1 MVNAFNLSTH
11 WYAVGRGATKKPE
24 LGQVLINWRLLGMQ
38 GAFRGH
44 SGLEQVK
51 EPRTEFRRGMSG

>member
-1 MVNAFNLSTH
+1 MANAFNLSTH
-11 WYAVGRGATKKPE
+11 SCAVGRGANKKPK

-38 GAFRGH
+38 GAFKGH

-51 EPRTEFRRGMSG
+51 GAKDQVQERDE